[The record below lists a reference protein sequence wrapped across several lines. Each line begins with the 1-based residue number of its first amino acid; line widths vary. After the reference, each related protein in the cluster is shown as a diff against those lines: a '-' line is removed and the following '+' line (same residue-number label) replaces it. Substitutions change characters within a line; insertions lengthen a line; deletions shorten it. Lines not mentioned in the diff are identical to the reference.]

1 MVAGARGGEA
11 GCARLEEGG
20 AGSCT
25 VAMDAGRA
33 RHGELGWALESRAV
47 SGCARKKK
55 ARPGDKA
62 AARAHEKIRE
72 RAATADRDRGD

>member
-1 MVAGARGGEA
+1 MEAGARGGEA

-33 RHGELGWALESRAV
+33 RHGSSAG
-47 SGCARKKK
+47 
-55 ARPGDKA
+55 
-62 AARAHEKIRE
+62 H
-72 RAATADRDRGD
+72 